1 MIGVLVKG
9 EFTRIFEW
17 SIRVYYEDTDAGG
30 LVYHSNYLNYFERA
44 RTELL
49 RSLGVCQQRLLT
61 ENFGFVIRHVEMDFL
76 QGARLD
82 DQLTVRTSISELRR
96 ASLVFCQE
104 LVNPD
109 GKTLCRA
116 TVKVAFVNTKTMK
129 PQAIPSSM
137 TAELID
143 SDS

>member
-1 MIGVLVKG
+1 MKG
-9 EFTRIFEW
+9 EFARIFEW
-17 SIRVYYEDTDAGG
+17 PIRIYYEDTDAGG

-49 RSLGVCQQRLLT
+49 RTLGISQQRLLT
-61 ENFGFVIRHVEMDFL
+61 EKFGFVVRHVDMDFF

-82 DQLTVRTSISELRR
+82 DHLTVKTSVSEIRR
-96 ASLVFCQE
+96 ASMMFCQK
-104 LVNPD
+104 LVNSG
-109 GKTLCRA
+109 GKVLCQS
-116 TVKVAFVNTKTMK
+116 TVKVACVNTETMK

>member
-9 EFTRIFEW
+9 EQTSIFEW
-17 SIRVYYEDTDAGG
+17 PIRVYYEDTDAGG
-30 LVYHSNYLNYFERA
+30 VVYHSNYLNYFERA

-49 RSLGVCQQRLLT
+49 RSLGVCQQKLLT
-61 ENFGFVIRHVEMDFL
+61 ENLGFVVRHVDMDFL

-82 DQLTVRTSISELRR
+82 DSLTVRTSISELKR

-109 GKTLCRA
+109 GKALCQA
-116 TVKVAFVNTKTMK
+116 KVKVACINTATMK